1 MEKTSS
7 WAALYYI
14 ALMTFGNYVLFNLL
28 VAILVEGFST
38 EDEPK
43 KALEER
49 IIEDAMH
56 AIAEEERMSRHSE
69 GGSRRG
75 RSRKGSRIS
84 GSGEGGSRKGGTT
97 TTIPRDDSPGL
108 NIGGSQN
115 QALEDEVFSTP
126 CIYKNNLSLLNRF
139 LYLINVFVLFSG

>member
-69 GGSRRG
+69 GGGSRRG
-75 RSRKGSRIS
+75 RSRKGSRV
-84 GSGEGGSRKGGTT
+84 SGEGGSRKGGVTQST
-97 TTIPRDDSPGL
+97 PRDDSL

-115 QALEDEVFSTP
+115 QALEDEIFSTP
-126 CIYKNNLSLLNRF
+126 CIT
-139 LYLINVFVLFSG
+139 